1 MSVRPYTPREAV
13 EHLGRAMIY
22 TKYPKGK
29 YKLIE
34 VGLTHALIAGDH
46 GYCTYE
52 DLAKHYVWAD
62 TGEPCGVE
70 EPTC

>member
-1 MSVRPYTPREAV
+1 
-13 EHLGRAMIY
+13 MIY